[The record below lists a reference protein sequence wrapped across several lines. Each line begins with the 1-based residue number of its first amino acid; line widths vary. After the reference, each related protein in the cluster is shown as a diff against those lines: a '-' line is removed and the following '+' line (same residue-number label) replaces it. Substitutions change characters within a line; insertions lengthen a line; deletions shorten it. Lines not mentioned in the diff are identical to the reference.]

1 MAKVWY
7 IAGGR
12 SESGG
17 SESGSGTSSSRRAG
31 GPGAGTAPRCGGAGR
46 GLPPGSG
53 AGVPEVEV
61 EEEGEEGAR
70 AAKGYEDAAHR
81 SAAQQPPSATAMQLR
96 SARWV
101 GTGGRR
107 ERGGGPRGGG
117 EGGAGREREGRG
129 ERNDNNNVSE
139 GRP

>member
-61 EEEGEEGAR
+61 EEEGEEGAAVR
-70 AAKGYEDAAHR
+70 EVQLSTVPHATWLLRVR
-81 SAAQQPPSATAMQLR
+81 SCRRIWRRLKSCLR
-96 SARWV
+96 K
-101 GTGGRR
+101 
-107 ERGGGPRGGG
+107 PRGSGF
-117 EGGAGREREGRG
+117 
-129 ERNDNNNVSE
+129 VMF
-139 GRP
+139 